1 MSTSSTCRRGRHSD
15 SLRRLTATCWAM
27 SPEGRS
33 RPDEDDVQ
41 AVMQRFVRD
50 FPDAVLIGGWATY
63 LRTRVAKS
71 HDIDIIVDHATLAK
85 LRAKFQLSPSHHISG
100 RKFELN
106 VEGVGVDVYPV
117 YQSKL
122 GQRLQIPV
130 EVLMNYTENIDRTR
144 ILTTEAQFV
153 AKMAAL
159 LDRPDTL
166 PGEKDRREVWG
177 ILNSGPGG
185 NFKGGAGILGGGG
198 LGGAPRAGPPGPNL
212 DRRRGTGQLGQPRPG
227 RPRREL

>member
-15 SLRRLTATCWAM
+15 SLRRSTATCWAM
-27 SPEGRS
+27 SPERRS

-153 AKMAAL
+153 ATMAAL

-166 PGEKDRREVWG
+166 PGEKDRRGVWG
-177 ILNSGPGG
+177 LIYSRPGG
-185 NFKGGAGILGGGG
+185 NFYVLGGNPGGWG
-198 LGGAPRAGPPGPNL
+198 LGGAGRLGAGGPTPCTPW
-212 DRRRGTGQLGQPRPG
+212 RK
-227 RPRREL
+227 